1 MLSEG
6 TETEANEAFSKG
18 HPNTGL
24 IDQGLNML
32 RVQEK
37 TLKGRIGSTWM
48 TEHVPLCKGQYV
60 SMRKIEAK

>member
-37 TLKGRIGSTWM
+37 TLKGRIGST
-48 TEHVPLCKGQYV
+48 
-60 SMRKIEAK
+60 